1 MTIMVNYKHTIA
13 ALIAS
18 QLEGLEVT
26 DVLEMLEYP
35 PNPQMG
41 DLSMPCFKLSK
52 TLRKAPIAIAEELQR
67 NMPKHEAIERVEA
80 TAGYLNIFLQQT
92 VFTGNVLTEVIA
104 AQEQYGSQ
112 NIGQGRKIVIDY
124 SSPNIAKHF
133 HIGHLRSTMIGNAL
147 YQIYSF
153 LGYECIGVNH
163 LGDWGT
169 QFGKLMVAYRLWGDE
184 STVLEDGVTELQ
196 RLYVKFHE
204 EAEEKPELED
214 EARAW
219 FVKLEQSDAEANK
232 LWKWF
237 VDISLQEYN
246 KIYELLGVRFDSFAG
261 ESFYN
266 DKMAAVVQE
275 LKDKNMLEQDE
286 GAMLIR
292 LDEYNMPPA
301 LMMKKDG
308 STLYHTRD
316 VTAAIYRKNE
326 YDFVKSIYVVGSPQ
340 NLHFQQLFKIVEL
353 MGYNW
358 AEDLVHVGFGQVSL
372 EGAKLATRKGNV
384 IMLED
389 LLRQSI
395 DKIREIM
402 ENKHSVIPNKADVA
416 RQVGVGAII
425 FNDLSTNRMK
435 DVVFSW
441 EEALNT
447 EGETGPYVQY
457 THARACSVLQ
467 KANELPDVKNI
478 NFALLGNDEAVRV
491 AKELYYFVERIEQAM
506 NKLEP
511 SIISRYLV
519 DLAQAFNRF
528 YHECPILKAE
538 NEELRAAR
546 LILVQAVKI
555 TLRNGLK
562 LIGLEAPE
570 QI

>member
-1 MTIMVNYKHTIA
+1 MVNYKETIA

-18 QLEGLEVT
+18 QIEGMEAAEVRE
-26 DVLEMLEYP
+26 LLEYP
-35 PNPQMG
+35 PNPEMG
-41 DLSMPCFKLSK
+41 DVSMPCFKLSK
-52 TLRKAPIAIAEELQR
+52 ALRKAPQAIAEEIKR
-67 NMPKHEAIERVEA
+67 NLPSHPAVDRVDAI
-80 TAGYLNIFLQQT
+80 AGYLNIYLQPQQFTKT
-92 VFTGNVLTEVIA
+92 VLSEVISA
-104 AQEQYGSQ
+104 KDRYGSQ

-147 YQIYSF
+147 YQIFSF
-153 LGYECIGVNH
+153 QGYECVGVNH

-169 QFGKLMVAYRLWGDE
+169 QFGKMMVAYRLWGDQALVEE
-184 STVLEDGVTELQ
+184 SGVTELQ

-204 EAEEKPELED
+204 EAEVTPELED

-219 FVKLEQSDAEANK
+219 FVKLEHGDEEAK
-232 LWKWF
+232 RLWTWF
-237 VDISLQEYN
+237 VEISLQEFSR
-246 KIYELLGVRFDSFAG
+246 IYELLGVKFDSYAG

-266 DKMAAVVQE
+266 DKMAPVVQE
-275 LKDKNMLEQDE
+275 LKDKNLLSQDE

-292 LDEYNMPPA
+292 LEAYNLPPA
-301 LMMKKDG
+301 LMLKKDG

-316 VTAAIYRKNE
+316 VTAALYRKQA
-326 YDFVKSIYVVGSPQ
+326 YDFAKVIYVVGSPQ

-353 MGYNW
+353 MGYAW
-358 AEDLVHVGFGQVSL
+358 ADDLVHVAFGQVSL

-389 LLRQSI
+389 LLRQSV
-395 DKIREIM
+395 DKIREIIELKNPDM
-402 ENKHSVIPNKADVA
+402 PNKEEVA

-425 FNDLSTNRMK
+425 FNDLSTNRIK

-441 EEALNT
+441 EEALNFD
-447 EGETGPYVQY
+447 GETGPYVQY
-457 THARACSVLQ
+457 TQARTCSLMR
-467 KANELPDVKNI
+467 KAGTEASKSVDIAQIDTSLLLNEE
-478 NFALLGNDEAVRV
+478 ALLVTKQLYFFRERV
-491 AKELYYFVERIEQAM
+491 EQAM
-506 NKLEP
+506 LKLEP

-519 DLAQAFNRF
+519 DLAQSFNRF
-528 YHECPILKAE
+528 YHECPILVEDPK
-538 NEELRAAR
+538 LRAAR
-546 LILVQAVKI
+546 LLLVQAVQI

>member
-1 MTIMVNYKHTIA
+1 MENYKHTIA

-18 QLEGLEVT
+18 QLEGMDTADIMEL
-26 DVLEMLEYP
+26 LEYP

-52 TLRKAPIAIAEELQR
+52 TLRKAPLAIAEELQR
-67 NMPKHEAIERVEA
+67 RLPLHEAVERVEA
-80 TAGYLNIFLQQT
+80 TAGYLNIFLQQS
-92 VFTGNVLTEVIA
+92 VFARNVLVEVLSA
-104 AQEQYGSQ
+104 KDQYGSQ
-112 NIGQGRKIVIDY
+112 NLGQGRKIVIDY

-147 YQIYSF
+147 YQIFSF
-153 LGYECIGVNH
+153 LGYQVVGVNH

-169 QFGKLMVAYRLWGDE
+169 QFGKLMVAYRLWGDIKDVE
-184 STVLEDGVTELQ
+184 KDGVTELQ

-204 EAEEKPELED
+204 EAEEKPQLDD

-219 FVKLEQSDAEANK
+219 FVKLEQGDAEASQ

-246 KIYELLGVRFDSFAG
+246 KIYDLLGVKFDSFAG

-275 LKDKNMLEQDE
+275 LKDKNMLEQDD

-292 LDEYNMPPA
+292 LDDYNMPPA

-316 VTAAIYRKNE
+316 VAAALYRKKE
-326 YDFVKSIYVVGSPQ
+326 YDFAKSIYVVGSPQ

-353 MGYNW
+353 MGYSW
-358 AEDLVHVGFGQVSL
+358 AEDMVHVGFGQVSL

-389 LLRQSI
+389 LLRQSV

-402 ENKHSVIPNKADVA
+402 DNKHSVIPNKDEVA

-467 KANELPDVKNI
+467 KADGLPKTENI
-478 NFALLGNDEAVRV
+478 NFELLSNEEAVGV
-491 AKELYYFVERIEQAM
+491 TKELYYFVERIEQAM

-511 SIISRYLV
+511 SILSRYLV

-538 NEELRAAR
+538 SDELRAAR
-546 LILVQAVKI
+546 LLLVQAVKI

>member
-1 MTIMVNYKHTIA
+1 MENYKHTVA

-18 QLEGLEVT
+18 HLEGMET
-26 DVLEMLEYP
+26 ADVLELLEYP

-52 TLRKAPIAIAEELQR
+52 TLRKAPLVIAEELQR
-67 NMPKHEAIERVEA
+67 SIPSHNAVERIEA
-80 TAGYLNIFLQQT
+80 TAGYLNIYLQPA
-92 VFTGNVLTEVIA
+92 VFAKNVLSEVLT

-112 NIGQGRKIVIDY
+112 NLGQGRKIVIDY

-147 YQIYSF
+147 YQIFSF
-153 LGYECIGVNH
+153 LGYQVVGVNH

-169 QFGKLMVAYRLWGDE
+169 QFGKLMVAYRLWGNE
-184 STVLEDGVTELQ
+184 GTVLEDGVTELQ

-204 EAEEKPELED
+204 EVEEKPELDD

-219 FVKLEQSDAEANK
+219 FVKLEQGDAEANR

-237 VDISLQEYN
+237 VDISLKEYN
-246 KIYELLGVRFDSFAG
+246 KIYELLGVKFDSFAG

-266 DKMAAVVQE
+266 DKMAAVIQE
-275 LKDKNMLEQDE
+275 LKDKNMLEQDD
-286 GAMLIR
+286 GATLIR

-316 VTAAIYRKNE
+316 VAAALYRKKE
-326 YDFVKSIYVVGSPQ
+326 YDFAKSIYVVGSPQ
-340 NLHFQQLFKIVEL
+340 NLHFQQIFKIVEL
-353 MGYNW
+353 MGYSW
-358 AEDLVHVGFGQVSL
+358 AEDMIHVGFGQVSL

-389 LLRQSI
+389 LLRQSV

-402 ENKHSVIPNKADVA
+402 DNKHSVIPNKDEVA

-425 FNDLSTNRMK
+425 FNDLSTNRLK

-467 KANELPDVKNI
+467 KAGELPKAESV
-478 NFALLGNDEAVRV
+478 NFELLNNEEAVGV

-511 SIISRYLV
+511 SVISRYLV
-519 DLAQAFNRF
+519 DLSQAFNRF

-546 LILVQAVKI
+546 LLLVQAVKI